1 MNRSDLD
8 WAYIRRHTARPLI
21 SAAVAVAA
29 LTVAW
34 WTHSQHEELFAQL
47 SANRVATHKNYDSL
61 VTQRR
66 LIDRYHRRY
75 QQYYELGFIGR
86 ESRLDVVETMRTT
99 TAELD
104 LPRLSYSIEPQLGV
118 ISPVTSTLGG
128 ENIQVR
134 VSKLQLEL
142 GLIHEI
148 DLLRFFDVL
157 QSQAPGLIKV
167 DSCELAKT
175 GGAGSSVGDPNLSA
189 NCEVRIFSVITSDVH
204 SGEST

>member
-8 WAYIRRHTARPLI
+8 WDYIRRFTTRPLI
-21 SAAVAVAA
+21 SAIIAIAA
-29 LTVAW
+29 LLFAL
-34 WTHSQHEELFAQL
+34 WTHNEHKALFTEL
-47 SANRVATHKNYDSL
+47 SANRVAVHEDYESL
-61 VTQRR
+61 IAQRR
-66 LIDRYHRRY
+66 LVDRYHRRY

-86 ESRLDVVETMRTT
+86 ENRLDVVETMRTT

-104 LPRLSYSIEPQLGV
+104 LPRVSYTIEPQSAV
-118 ISPVTSTLGG
+118 VAPVTSFLGG

-134 VSKLQLEL
+134 VSKLQLEM

-157 QSQAPGLIKV
+157 QSQAPGMIKV
-167 DSCELAKT
+167 DRCELANIGDT
-175 GGAGSSVGDPNLSA
+175 SSTPGDPNLSA
-189 NCEVRIFSVITSDVH
+189 NCEVNIFSVITSDVH